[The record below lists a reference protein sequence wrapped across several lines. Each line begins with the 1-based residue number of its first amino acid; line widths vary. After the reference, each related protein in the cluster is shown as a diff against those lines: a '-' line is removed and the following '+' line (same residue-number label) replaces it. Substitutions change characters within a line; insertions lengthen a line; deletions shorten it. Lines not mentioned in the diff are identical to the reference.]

1 MQKYKEVVE
10 ILAIERICKHSA
22 RDERLP
28 AKVDLDVRKNAK
40 TQFEGQIHLR
50 LVQGVQCGGR
60 TWVEGTGGY

>member
-1 MQKYKEVVE
+1 MIDSNEDFDIYVFVGSLGIHLLYISMQKYKEVVE

-40 TQFEGQIHLR
+40 T
-50 LVQGVQCGGR
+50 
-60 TWVEGTGGY
+60 